1 MSEVTIFSNIDLKS
15 GYYQIRIHPEDES
28 KTAFKTKDGLY
39 DWIAMPFGLT
49 DSTIISM
56 RVMAQVLRSF
66 MGKFFIVYFNDILIY
81 SMTLEHYINHLS

>member
-1 MSEVTIFSNIDLKS
+1 
-15 GYYQIRIHPEDES
+15 
-28 KTAFKTKDGLY
+28 
-39 DWIAMPFGLT
+39 
-49 DSTIISM
+49 M